1 MKTHSIAPL
10 ILLLLLSLTG
20 SLCYAGELSFNIGGG
35 PQVTASQTNRT
46 AGVDFS
52 FWSFKR
58 SPRQELSLGTS
69 YTYAETNEGDN
80 RRLHAFSIYPQLTL
94 FAPRW
99 RGMTPIFVVRALAPI
114 YLSNNQL
121 GDREQGK
128 HFAFQ
133 AMVGVGLRWGDRQQ
147 WQANINY
154 KHFSNA
160 NLSSPNDGI
169 DFPLV
174 FSISQHW

>member
-1 MKTHSIAPL
+1 MKLQSL
-10 ILLLLLSLTG
+10 GKILLPSLAILASNFCHG
-20 SLCYAGELSFNIGGG
+20 GELSFNMGGG
-35 PQVTASQTNRT
+35 PQVTGSQNNRT
-46 AGVDFS
+46 AGIDFS

-58 SPRQELSLGTS
+58 SARQELSLGTS

-80 RRLHAFSIYPQLTL
+80 KRLHAFSIYPQLTL

-99 RGMTPIFVVRALAPI
+99 RGITPVFIVRALAPT
-114 YLSNNQL
+114 YLTNNQL

-133 AMVGVGLRWGDRQQ
+133 AMVGVGLRWGERQQ